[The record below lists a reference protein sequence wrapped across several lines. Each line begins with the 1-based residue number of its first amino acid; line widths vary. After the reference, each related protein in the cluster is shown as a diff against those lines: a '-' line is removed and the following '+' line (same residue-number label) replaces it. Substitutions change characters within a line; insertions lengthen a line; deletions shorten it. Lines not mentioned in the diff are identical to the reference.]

1 MISVLLAED
10 HPVVRNG
17 LVELLGSEPDIEIVA
32 AVGDGAAAVAALG
45 DHDPDIVLLDLTMP
59 EMDGIEATRMV
70 IEHRPDT
77 RVVILTASADREQML
92 RAVDAG
98 ALGYL
103 LKDASPAEL
112 IEGIRAASRGESP
125 LDPKVARELLADRR
139 ETRAPQL
146 TDREREVLALV
157 GEGLPNKLIARRLEI
172 SEKTVKAHLTRV
184 FTEIGVTDRTQAALW
199 ARGHGIT

>member
-172 SEKTVKAHLTRV
+172 SEKTVTAHLTRV